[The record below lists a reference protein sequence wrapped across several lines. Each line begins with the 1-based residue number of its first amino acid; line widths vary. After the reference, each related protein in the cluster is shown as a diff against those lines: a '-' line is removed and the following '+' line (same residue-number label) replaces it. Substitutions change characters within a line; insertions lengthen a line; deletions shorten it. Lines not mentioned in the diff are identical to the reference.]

1 MQYDIEEFYPSFSE
15 DLLKKA
21 IHYARTFV
29 DASSDK
35 KETIMHCRKSLLFNN
50 SDIWIEKEGNKD
62 FYVTMGSFDSAEICD
77 LLGLYILYILSTK
90 YGRNLTGIYRDDGLA
105 CFKNVSD
112 SQVDRIRK
120 DFINI
125 FRKEF
130 QLSIVCETNFKIVN
144 FLDVTLDITTGKYK
158 PYNKPGNIP
167 LYIKIESS
175 HPPNI
180 IKNLPKSI
188 SRHINKLSSDKSRLV
203 PSTRTISHGGIV
215 QF

>member
-1 MQYDIEEFYPSFSE
+1 MQYDIEEFCPSFSE

-50 SDIWIEKEGNKD
+50 SDIWIKKEGNKD

-105 CFKNVSD
+105 CFKNVSG

-130 QLSIVCETNFKIVN
+130 QLSIV
-144 FLDVTLDITTGKYK
+144 
-158 PYNKPGNIP
+158 
-167 LYIKIESS
+167 
-175 HPPNI
+175 
-180 IKNLPKSI
+180 
-188 SRHINKLSSDKSRLV
+188 
-203 PSTRTISHGGIV
+203 
-215 QF
+215 